1 MDEDYEKL
9 YTPGNW
15 SKRFPDSKSLRENF
29 INVSVTSSN
38 ELINQTKNTRN
49 ISYGDSEKQ
58 KIDIYYPP
66 DSIVNKQQTV
76 IVIIHG
82 GAWQEGN
89 KDMYA
94 FMSKYLLEAGYT
106 TVLIGYDLAPNI
118 TLQGIIDEI
127 NNGIDHVCKY
137 FPKANIVLIG
147 YSAGAYLSV
156 SAASNKS
163 LNIKGIIPISGLYDL
178 RQV

>member
-89 KDMYA
+89 KDNVCIYV
-94 FMSKYLLEAGYT
+94 KYLLEAGYT
-106 TVLIGYDLAPNI
+106 TVLIGYDLEPNI

-147 YSAGAYLSV
+147 
-156 SAASNKS
+156 
-163 LNIKGIIPISGLYDL
+163 IQQEPI
-178 RQV
+178 